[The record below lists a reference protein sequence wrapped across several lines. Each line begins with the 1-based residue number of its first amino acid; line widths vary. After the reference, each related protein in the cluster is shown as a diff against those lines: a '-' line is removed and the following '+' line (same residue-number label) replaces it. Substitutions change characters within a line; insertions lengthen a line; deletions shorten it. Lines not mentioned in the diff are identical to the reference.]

1 MTASKDGEKL
11 ARGSKSDHGR
21 FTVLPALVWA
31 VVPAAI
37 LSGLLGISYLASDS
51 SQLEY
56 VILLIFM
63 LPAACICETLGLG
76 TFSFFSGTTPAA
88 MWPIMAMLAYIYGL
102 VFVLIIR
109 GLWRLIQFAR
119 RRSVQVL

>member
-1 MTASKDGEKL
+1 MTTSKDGEKL
-11 ARGSKSDHGR
+11 AGDLNSGQGR

-31 VVPAAI
+31 VIPAAI

-51 SQLEY
+51 SQLEF
-56 VILLIFM
+56 VVLLIFM
-63 LPAACICETLGLG
+63 LPAACICQTLGLG
-76 TFSFFSGTTPAA
+76 TFSFFGGTTPPA

-119 RRSVQVL
+119 RRSVQAL